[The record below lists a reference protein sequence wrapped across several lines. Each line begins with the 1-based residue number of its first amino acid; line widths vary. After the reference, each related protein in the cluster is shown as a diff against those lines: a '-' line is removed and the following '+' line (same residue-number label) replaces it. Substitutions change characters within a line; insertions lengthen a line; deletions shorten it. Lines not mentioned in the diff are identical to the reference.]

1 MDASNKVIGIICH
14 GGLIAISAGIIKK
27 GQQAIGSVGIKDDL
41 ENVGAIWAD
50 ESAFREG
57 NQVWG
62 RVVADIPDF
71 NRELVKA
78 LIEI

>member
-1 MDASNKVIGIICH
+1 VPNR
-14 GGLIAISAGIIKK
+14 
-27 GQQAIGSVGIKDDL
+27 QWSVGLRRAPFVRRANDRVVQRDD
-41 ENVGAIWAD
+41 VTGAD
-50 ESAFREG
+50 EPAFREG

-78 LIEI
+78 LIAELPVIEA